1 MRSMANGTTAFGQT
15 LKLESIVQVIFARF
29 LTGCAGVT
37 VTSISPAKYL
47 AERRGDVLTT
57 GSIGPRGGW
66 GLSRTQRAIDS
77 SAKGGN
83 AAQPNFLV
91 PQYGNTAGGPAQ

>member
-1 MRSMANGTTAFGQT
+1 MNTRLASVAAALALSLALPASSAFAQSYTAPAG
-15 LKLESIVQVIFARF
+15 IP
-29 LTGCAGVT
+29 TGAT
-37 VTSISPAKYL
+37 VAT
-47 AERRGDVLTT
+47 GDVLTT